1 MLRGTSATLR
11 ILAHSTRHV
20 SPPFS
25 TSAVA
30 ASTQPN
36 AALDIDPSLK
46 VLLQDIDISLTS
58 HKHIMTKRPPRE
70 LETVAIE
77 DLEEAEDAEDF
88 VEDHSERSEHRKSP
102 AARFGS
108 KKIGAVVMPTE
119 LQKSITALIDASD
132 KIQLHSD
139 ATRLFFDESEG
150 WDHSYDVKY
159 RSYKQGARHSDRD
172 GTAFASVVLPAHYSA
187 ICAVLHQVK
196 HRLGPEWN
204 VQRVIDWGAGTGSG
218 LWASMNTFQ
227 KPNITS
233 EEPRLS
239 TSNIFIY
246 LGIDK
251 REGLVAI
258 GKRLLRDTD
267 LGALSATWQKSFRED
282 DIIKRTE
289 GRDTL
294 ALSAFMLS
302 TLQTPLARKKFV
314 KELWESGAHTIV
326 LIDHKTKAGFQ
337 NIAEARE
344 YLLEMGR
351 KELND
356 PETADWPVRGAHVV
370 APCPHDGSC
379 PLYSGTSVSLVCG
392 FSQRLQRPPFV
403 RLTKHARE
411 GHEDIEYSYVAI
423 QRGPRPSTVGEGLA
437 TQMGS
442 IGRVGAV
449 GREEA
454 EQIRL
459 KEERVTKELVL
470 DTNHIETRHE
480 VETTD
485 RTTADIIP
493 AENSEEVEAALRHEA
508 FHWPRLV
515 FPPLKKSGHI
525 IIDACTSEGKI
536 MRLTIPKSQGKQ
548 PFYDARKSSWG
559 DIFPHPPKNRPQE
572 RIQSTRAKGE
582 GGSRGDDI
590 GKRSKGRDRPKGE
603 KSYSN
608 VGEALKERKKASRRD
623 RAVQKEDFA
632 LLTER

>member
-1 MLRGTSATLR
+1 MA
-11 ILAHSTRHV
+11 
-20 SPPFS
+20 
-25 TSAVA
+25 
-30 ASTQPN
+30 
-36 AALDIDPSLK
+36 
-46 VLLQDIDISLTS
+46 
-58 HKHIMTKRPPRE
+58 KRPPRE
-70 LETVAIE
+70 LEPVAIE
-77 DLEEAEDAEDF
+77 SPEEAEDAEDF

-132 KIQLHSD
+132 KVQLHSD

-159 RSYKQGARHSDRD
+159 RSRKQGARHSDRD
-172 GTAFASVVLPAHYSA
+172 GTAFSSVVLPAHYSA
-187 ICAVLHQVK
+187 ICAVLHHVK
-196 HRLGPEWN
+196 HRLGPQWN
-204 VQRVIDWGAGTGSG
+204 VQRVIDWGSGAGSG

-227 KPNITS
+227 KPS
-233 EEPRLS
+233 SACEEPRLS
-239 TSNIFIY
+239 TSNIFTY

-251 REGLVAI
+251 RDGLVAI

-267 LGALSATWQKSFRED
+267 LGALSATWQRSFRED

-289 GRDTL
+289 GHDTL

-356 PETADWPVRGAHVV
+356 PEASDWPVRGAHVV

-379 PLYSGTSVSLVCG
+379 PLSSGKSVSLVCG
-392 FSQRLQRPPFV
+392 FSQRLQRPSFV

-411 GHEDIEYSYVAI
+411 GHEDIEYSYVVI
-423 QRGPRPSTVGEGLA
+423 QRGPRPSTVGEGIS
-437 TQMGS
+437 TQVRS
-442 IGRVGAV
+442 VGRVGAI

-470 DTNHIETRHE
+470 DADRVGTRHE
-480 VETTD
+480 AEATD
-485 RTTADIIP
+485 QIPPEFLP
-493 AENSEEVEAALRHEA
+493 AENSEEVEAALRNEA

-525 IIDACTSEGKI
+525 IIDACTAECKI

-559 DIFPHPPKNRPQE
+559 DIFPHLPKNRPQE
-572 RIQSTRAKGE
+572 RFQSTQE
-582 GGSRGDDI
+582 GGSKGDHI
-590 GKRSKGRDRPKGE
+590 GKRAKGRDRLKGE
-603 KSYSN
+603 KSYSK
-608 VGEALKERKKASRRD
+608 VEEVLKERKRASRRD
-623 RAVQKEDFA
+623 RAVQKEDST
-632 LLTER
+632 LLAEQ

>member
-11 ILAHSTRHV
+11 VLAHSIRHV
-20 SPPFS
+20 SSPFS

-36 AALDIDPSLK
+36 VALDLDPTLK
-46 VLLQDIDISLTS
+46 ALLQDIDISLTS
-58 HKHIMTKRPPRE
+58 HKHIMAKIPPRE
-70 LETVAIE
+70 LEPVAIE
-77 DLEEAEDAEDF
+77 HPEGAEDAEGF
-88 VEDHSERSEHRKSP
+88 VEDHSERNEYRKSP

-108 KKIGAVVMPTE
+108 QKIGAVVIPTE

-132 KIQLHSD
+132 KVQLHSD
-139 ATRLFFDESEG
+139 ATRLFFHESEG
-150 WDHSYDVKY
+150 WDHSYNVKY
-159 RSYKQGARHSDRD
+159 RSRKQGARHSDRD
-172 GTAFASVVLPAHYSA
+172 GTAFASVVFPAHYSA
-187 ICAVLHQVK
+187 IFAVLQHIK
-196 HRLGPEWN
+196 HRLGPQWN
-204 VQRVIDWGAGTGSG
+204 AQRVIDWGSGAGSG

-227 KPNITS
+227 KPLSAS

-239 TSNIFIY
+239 TSNIFTY

-251 REGLVAI
+251 RDGLVAI

-267 LGALSATWQKSFRED
+267 LGALSATWQRSFRED
-282 DIIKRTE
+282 DKIKRSE
-289 GRDTL
+289 GLDTL

-356 PETADWPVRGAHVV
+356 PETSDWPVRGAHVV

-379 PLYSGTSVSLVCG
+379 PLYFEKSVSLVCG
-392 FSQRLQRPPFV
+392 FSQRLQRPSFV

-423 QRGPRPSTVGEGLA
+423 QRGPRPSMVGEGIS
-437 TQMGS
+437 TQVRS
-442 IGRVGAV
+442 VGRVGAI

-470 DTNHIETRHE
+470 DADHVETRYE
-480 VETTD
+480 AEATD
-485 RTTADIIP
+485 PIPSEILP
-493 AENSEEVEAALRHEA
+493 AENSEEVEAALRNEA

-525 IIDACTSEGKI
+525 IIDACTAEGKI

-572 RIQSTRAKGE
+572 KFQSTRE
-582 GGSRGDDI
+582 GVSRGDDI
-590 GKRSKGRDRPKGE
+590 GKRAKGRDHPKGE
-603 KSYSN
+603 KSYSKAE
-608 VGEALKERKKASRRD
+608 EALKERKRTSRRD
-623 RAVQKEDFA
+623 RAVQKDHFT
-632 LLTER
+632 LLAE

>member
-1 MLRGTSATLR
+1 MLRGTSAPLR
-11 ILAHSTRHV
+11 ILAHCTRHV
-20 SPPFS
+20 NLPFS

-36 AALDIDPSLK
+36 AVLDLDPSLK
-46 VLLQDIDISLTS
+46 ALLQDIDISLTS
-58 HKHIMTKRPPRE
+58 HKHVASKRSLRE
-70 LETVAIE
+70 LEAFAVE
-77 DLEEAEDAEDF
+77 ELEETED
-88 VEDHSERSEHRKSP
+88 VEDSLEDSSERNEHRKSP

-108 KKIGAVVMPTE
+108 KKIGAVVLPAE

-187 ICAVLHQVK
+187 ISAVLHHVK
-196 HRLGPEWN
+196 HRLGAEWN

-218 LWASMNTFQ
+218 LWASLNTFQ
-227 KPNITS
+227 KPTSAS

-239 TSNIFIY
+239 TTNIITY

-251 REGLVAI
+251 RDGLVAI

-289 GRDTL
+289 AHDTL

-302 TLQTPLARKKFV
+302 NLQTPLAKKKLV
-314 KELWESGAHTIV
+314 KEMWESGAHTIV

-344 YLLEMGR
+344 YLLDMGR
-351 KELND
+351 KEFTD
-356 PETADWPVRGAHVV
+356 PETADWPIRGAHVV
-370 APCPHDGSC
+370 APCPHDGRC
-379 PLYSGTSVSLVCG
+379 PLFSEKSASLTCG

-411 GHEDIEYSYVAI
+411 GHEDIEFSYVVI
-423 QRGPRPSTVGEGLA
+423 RRGPRPSTVGEGSS

-442 IGRVGAV
+442 VGRVGAV

-454 EQIRL
+454 DRIKQ
-459 KEERVTKELVL
+459 KEEMVTKELVL
-470 DTNHIETRHE
+470 AADHIDAGHKA
-480 VETTD
+480 ETTGL
-485 RTTADIIP
+485 TPADVVL
-493 AENSEEVEAALRHEA
+493 AEDPEEVEAALRNEA

-525 IIDACTSEGKI
+525 IIDACTPEGKI

-572 RIQSTRAKGE
+572 RYQPTLAKGE
-582 GGSRGDDI
+582 FGSRGEDI
-590 GKRSKGRDRPKGE
+590 GKRAKGRDHPKGE
-603 KSYSN
+603 KSYAK
-608 VGEALKERKKASRRD
+608 VEEALKERKKASRRD
-623 RAVQKEDFA
+623 RAIRKDDFA
-632 LLTER
+632 SQMEQ